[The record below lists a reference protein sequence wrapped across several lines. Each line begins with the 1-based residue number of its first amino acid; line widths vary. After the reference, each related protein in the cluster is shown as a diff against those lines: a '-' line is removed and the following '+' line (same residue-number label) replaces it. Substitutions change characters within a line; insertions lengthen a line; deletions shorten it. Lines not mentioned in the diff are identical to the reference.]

1 MISYV
6 YRPSI
11 EDSSL
16 WLRVQSTLEGV
27 AGISFAGDI
36 EMGDY
41 FVLVYASHSV
51 LVFEPGPQR
60 QWEFELA
67 TTGQLFLYNY

>member
-1 MISYV
+1 
-6 YRPSI
+6 
-11 EDSSL
+11 
-16 WLRVQSTLEGV
+16 
-27 AGISFAGDI
+27 
-36 EMGDY
+36 MGDY
-41 FVLVYASHSV
+41 FVLDYASHSV

>member
-1 MISYV
+1 MYID
-6 YRPSI
+6 P
-11 EDSSL
+11 
-16 WLRVQSTLEGV
+16 QSRTRAFGSEF
-27 AGISFAGDI
+27 SQRWK
-36 EMGDY
+36 
-41 FVLVYASHSV
+41 VLQESHLQEIFKWETILCLSMHSHSV

>member
-1 MISYV
+1 MY
-6 YRPSI
+6 I
-11 EDSSL
+11 EP
-16 WLRVQSTLEGV
+16 QSRTQAFGSEFSQRWKFV